1 MAEVADFFTFAG
13 IHPVVDETGLKGLYD
28 LDVTINQINQT
39 PSFRGESRIESE
51 RNGALATKAAFQ
63 KQLGLN
69 LDMTKLV
76 KRPMPVL
83 VIDHL
88 APASAN

>member
-1 MAEVADFFTFAG
+1 M
-13 IHPVVDETGLKGLYD
+13 
-28 LDVTINQINQT
+28 
-39 PSFRGESRIESE
+39 ESE

>member
-28 LDVTINQINQT
+28 LDVTINQT